1 MPYRWVSP
9 ICPASSNLILARPV
23 PSVVTRYS
31 PGDPSVPAACPITPY
46 SVILSDAG
54 PRYKL
59 NPTRLAPTKPGQFA
73 AANPAAVT
81 ASMELR
87 QPGLPAREAGRA
99 IRTRPANLDV
109 VNPAYRIRT
118 ITTDTG
124 LDTDQPVADP
134 AVVPPY
140 H

>member
-1 MPYRWVSP
+1 
-9 ICPASSNLILARPV
+9 
-23 PSVVTRYS
+23 
-31 PGDPSVPAACPITPY
+31 
-46 SVILSDAG
+46 
-54 PRYKL
+54 
-59 NPTRLAPTKPGQFA
+59 
-73 AANPAAVT
+73 
-81 ASMELR
+81 MELR

-99 IRTRPANLDV
+99 IRTRPADLDV